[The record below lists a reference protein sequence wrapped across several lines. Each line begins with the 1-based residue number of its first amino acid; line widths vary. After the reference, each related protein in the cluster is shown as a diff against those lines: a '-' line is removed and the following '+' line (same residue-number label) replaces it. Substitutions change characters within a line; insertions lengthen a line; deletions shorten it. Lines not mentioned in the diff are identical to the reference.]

1 MPSHFV
7 SDIEIHVLCLICGV
21 VCSEID
27 FVFHGLKSGIVG
39 HLDRSLDSSDVRS
52 RSRIGSS
59 NYLAGSSN
67 YLAVWG
73 LYLVFCFLSYVSSQ
87 FISL

>member
-39 HLDRSLDSSDVRS
+39 HLDRSLDSSDVR
-52 RSRIGSS
+52 RRIGSS
-59 NYLAGSSN
+59 NYLAVG
-67 YLAVWG
+67 VCIWVDG
-73 LYLVFCFLSYVSSQ
+73 MKDFFEKV
-87 FISL
+87 